1 MYLYGEGLVS
11 CKNLFPIQLYIYD
24 SYIDNKII
32 IKLSEIGPTSMVSF
46 EICIIFIFIN
56 DLPLYNP
63 NHNTDLFADDS
74 TISATGKSKLC
85 ISKTLN
91 TVLEDISHW
100 CYENIM
106 VLNVSKTKTMCIGS
120 KQKRCTS
127 SDEIFDISINDLQ
140 INESQGEK
148 VIGVFV
154 DATFS

>member
-1 MYLYGEGLVS
+1 
-11 CKNLFPIQLYIYD
+11 
-24 SYIDNKII
+24 
-32 IKLSEIGPTSMVSF
+32 MVSF
-46 EICIIFIFIN
+46 EICIILIFIN

-127 SDEIFDISINDLQ
+127 SDEIFDISINNLQ
-140 INESQGEK
+140 INESQDDK